1 MKANATTRVNDDIL
15 RVELDLEEGI
25 MRWWLTDKDNEVQN
39 NGEMDIEVYNDNSW
53 LPYEETHR
61 PARWMPR
68 SLEPKIFSLCYRLGL
83 KKSYDYKTQ
92 TYLNF

>member
-1 MKANATTRVNDDIL
+1 MKKTSKTHINSDTIT
-15 RVELDLEEGI
+15 VEVDYEEGT
-25 MRWWLTDKDNEVQN
+25 MQWWLTDKDKEVQN
-39 NGEMDIEVYNDNSW
+39 NGQMDIEVYCDNSW

-68 SLEPKIFSLCYRLGL
+68 SLEPKIFSLCYGLGL

-92 TYLNF
+92 TYKED

>member
-1 MKANATTRVNDDIL
+1 MKKTSKTHINSDTII
-15 RVELDLEEGI
+15 VEVDYEEGT
-25 MRWWLTDKDNEVQN
+25 MQWWLTDEDKEVQN
-39 NGEMDIEVYNDNSW
+39 NGQMDIEVYCDNSW

-68 SLEPKIFSLCYRLGL
+68 SLEPKIFSLCYGLGL

-92 TYLNF
+92 TYKED

>member
-1 MKANATTRVNDDIL
+1 MKKTSKTHINQDTIT
-15 RVELDLEEGI
+15 VEVDYEEGT
-25 MRWWLTDKDNEVQN
+25 MKWWLTDKDKEVQN
-39 NGEMDIEVYNDNSW
+39 YGEMDIEVYCDNSW

-68 SLEPKIFSLCYRLGL
+68 SLEPKIFGLLYRLGL

-92 TYLNF
+92 TYKED

>member
-1 MKANATTRVNDDIL
+1 MKKTSKTHINSDTIT
-15 RVELDLEEGI
+15 VEVDYEEGT

-39 NGEMDIEVYNDNSW
+39 NGQMDIEVYCDNSW

-61 PARWMPR
+61 PSRWMPR

-83 KKSYDYKTQ
+83 KESYDYKTQ
-92 TYLNF
+92 TYKED

>member
-1 MKANATTRVNDDIL
+1 MKKTSKTHVNSDTIT
-15 RVELDLEEGI
+15 VEVDYEEGT
-25 MRWWLTDKDNEVQN
+25 MQWWLTDKDNEVQN
-39 NGEMDIEVYNDNSW
+39 NGQMNIEVYCDNSW

-68 SLEPKIFSLCYRLGL
+68 SLEPKIFSLCYGLGL

-92 TYLNF
+92 TYKED

>member
-1 MKANATTRVNDDIL
+1 MKKTSKTHINSDTIT
-15 RVELDLEEGI
+15 VEVDYEEGT
-25 MRWWLTDKDNEVQN
+25 MQWWLTDKDNEVQN
-39 NGEMDIEVYNDNSW
+39 NGQMDIDVYCDNSW

-68 SLEPKIFSLCYRLGL
+68 SLEPKIFSLCYGLGL

-92 TYLNF
+92 TYKED